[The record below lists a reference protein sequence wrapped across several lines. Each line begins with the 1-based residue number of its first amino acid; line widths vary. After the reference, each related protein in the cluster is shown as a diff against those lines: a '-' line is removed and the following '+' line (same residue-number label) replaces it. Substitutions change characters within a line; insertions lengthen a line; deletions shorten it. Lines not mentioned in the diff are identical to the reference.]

1 MRRRSRNECRGSAL
15 HPVLV
20 VVVLLGILG
29 AYFLVWGGARDRL
42 VVYCAHDSVYSE
54 KILREFEKAT
64 GIPVS
69 IRFDTEGTKSL
80 ALTELLIREKE
91 NPRCDV
97 FWNNQLLGTA
107 ALKEHGIL
115 HPYKGPGFER
125 IPDRFKDPDGC
136 WCGFAARLRV
146 YIVNTD
152 KLSPTEEA
160 IGKVLE
166 GSLSR
171 VAIAKPLYGTTLSHY
186 SVLWQE
192 WGEEKLKAWHN
203 DWRERGVSE
212 ALGNAT
218 VKNLVAQ
225 GVCDIGLTDTDD
237 FFVGKDNGKPVA
249 MLPYRLESGEV
260 ICMPNTVCIIRGTG
274 RLEQAKKL
282 TDYLL
287 SAECEL
293 ALAKSKS
300 RQVPLG
306 AVEEEELSEE
316 VRELKQWTK
325 EAYALNSVV
334 EVRAACLSWL
344 KSEYLK

>member
-1 MRRRSRNECRGSAL
+1 MRRRNRNRHRGSAL
-15 HPVLV
+15 HLVLV
-20 VVVLLGILG
+20 VVLLLVILG
-29 AYFLVWGGARDRL
+29 SYFLIWGGAKDKL
-42 VVYCAHDSVYSE
+42 VVYCAHDSIYSE
-54 KILREFEKAT
+54 KILHEFEKAT

-80 ALTELLIREKE
+80 ALTELLVSEKD

-115 HPYKGPGFER
+115 HSYKGPGFER
-125 IPDRFKDPDGC
+125 IPERFKDPDGC

-146 YIVNTD
+146 FIVNTE
-152 KLSPTEEA
+152 KLEPTEEA
-160 IGKVLE
+160 INRALKGN
-166 GSLSR
+166 LSR

-186 SVLWQE
+186 SVLWRK
-192 WGEEKLKAWHN
+192 WGEEKLKAWHSG
-203 DWRERGVSE
+203 WREKGVTE

-225 GVCDIGLTDTDD
+225 GVCDLGLTDTDD
-237 FFVGKDNGKPVA
+237 FFVAKDDGKPVA
-249 MLPYRLESGEV
+249 MLPFRFASQKV
-260 ICMPNTVCIIRGTG
+260 ICIPNSVCIIKGTKK
-274 RLEQAKKL
+274 LEQAKEL
-282 TDYLL
+282 VDYLL

-306 AVEEEELSEE
+306 PVEGDKLPEE
-316 VRELKQWTK
+316 VRELKQWAK
-325 EAYALNSVV
+325 DAYALNSIV
-334 EVRAACLSWL
+334 EARSACLAWL